1 MARKFSRK
9 AEDNSVPLDMTPM
22 IDCIFLLL
30 IFFILT
36 SKFTPDEKAIA
47 SLMPTDK
54 GQAAAASA
62 SPIPKEQVNIKIFPA
77 GMVKGHQPSDYRDQL
92 IQIRAA
98 LKPGRP
104 IEAVWFQVGGEDPL
118 PIDGSKFRQAGGDA
132 VKLEVN
138 SIHAHIQKAL
148 EVRKGSDGAFRKDAQ
163 PVVIHC
169 FSGLS
174 WKFALLAYDAV
185 REYERVTSGGKAL
198 TKASELLEAREVM
211 FAPPRVR
218 NYSPNEV
225 GNELYEII
233 HIR

>member
-9 AEDNSVPLDMTPM
+9 AEDNAVPLDMTPM

-54 GQAAAASA
+54 GQAAAASV

-77 GMVKGHQPSDYRDQL
+77 GMTKGHQPSAYRDKL
-92 IQIRAA
+92 TEIRAA
-98 LKPGRP
+98 LQPGRP
-104 IEAVWFQVGGEDPL
+104 IQEVWLQVGGEDPL
-118 PIDGSKFRQAGGDA
+118 VIDGSKFAQAGGDA
-132 VKLEVN
+132 VKAEVN
-138 SIHAHIQKAL
+138 KIHQHIHAAL
-148 EVRKGSDGAFRKDAQ
+148 DSRKGSDGASRKDAQ

-169 FSGLS
+169 FSALS

-185 REYERVTSGGKAL
+185 REYERVTSGGKAMQ
-198 TKASELLEAREVM
+198 KAAELLEAREVM

-218 NYSPNEV
+218 NYTPNEV
-225 GNELYEII
+225 GNELHEII
-233 HIR
+233 HFR

>member
-9 AEDNSVPLDMTPM
+9 AEDNTVPLDMTPM

-62 SPIPKEQVNIKIFPA
+62 SPIPKEQVNIKLFPA
-77 GMVKGHQPSDYRDQL
+77 GMVKGYQPSEYRDQL
-92 IQIRAA
+92 IKIRSA

-104 IEAVWFQVGGEDPL
+104 IEAVWMQIGGNDPQA
-118 PIDGSKFRQAGGDA
+118 IDGSKLRQGGGDA
-132 VKLEVN
+132 VKAEVN
-138 SIHAHIQKAL
+138 MIHAHIGEAL
-148 EVRKGSDGAFRKDAQ
+148 KLLAGSDGAARKDAQ

-174 WKFALLAYDAV
+174 WKFALLTYDAV
-185 REYERVTSGGKAL
+185 REYERVASGGKAL
-198 TKASELLEAREVM
+198 TKAAELLEAREVM

>member
-1 MARKFSRK
+1 MAKKFSRK

-54 GQAAAASA
+54 GQAAAASS

-77 GMVKGHQPSDYRDQL
+77 GMVKGYQPSEYRDQL
-92 IQIRAA
+92 TKIRAA
-98 LKPGRP
+98 QPPGRP
-104 IEAVWFQVGGEDPL
+104 IEAVWFQIGGENPL
-118 PIDGSKFRQAGGDA
+118 PVDGSKFRQAGGDA
-132 VKLEVN
+132 VKTEVN
-138 SIHAHIQKAL
+138 GIHGHIHAAL
-148 EVRKGSDGAFRKDAQ
+148 DARKGTDGAFRKDAQ
-163 PVVIHC
+163 PVIIHC
-169 FSGLS
+169 YSGLS

-185 REYERVTSGGKAL
+185 REYERLASGGKAM
-198 TKASELLEAREVM
+198 TKAAELLEAREVM

-218 NYSPNEV
+218 NYSPNEI

-233 HIR
+233 HMR